1 MQRTYRFFQAL
12 FFACFLC
19 AALFILLRSGIFLSL
34 GLLCLT
40 TYLFLK
46 HSIPKFTLWLFA
58 LGFLLRLFVILILH
72 PPICSDFLVIYDA
85 AHSLMIG
92 DLSFAQTEYFSL
104 WAYQSA
110 YVVWEALWLSLWD
123 NPVFL
128 EIIHAAL
135 SAGSVCLLYR
145 LVLPYVRRSSAQVAS
160 VLLTVFPFALTL
172 PTVLT
177 NQIPAAF
184 FCVLAVWLLVCP
196 DTDCLRLW
204 RFLLAG
210 LSLQIG
216 NLLRP
221 EGIIILAAVLAW
233 AIFALLRRPE
243 QWKRLVLG
251 VLALL
256 MVYSA
261 VGLGTDRLTKAT
273 GLNTNGLQNCYPGW
287 KFVCGLNL
295 GTRGGYTQEAW
306 DALSSTFDEN
316 HMPTAET
323 ERVQNELISK
333 QLQSIPNFLKLIYQ
347 KAYLLWFDSGLD
359 WAFGH
364 TQQAPSFFV
373 EQAYRIIHDFDRALF
388 LLVLTIAALGLF
400 KKGGYEP
407 EAYLC
412 YFVFFAAFC
421 AFIPVEVQPR
431 YAYLPQLFLFAAA
444 AFGID
449 RIIDFSDKKG
459 VLQCP

>member
-1 MQRTYRFFQAL
+1 
-12 FFACFLC
+12 
-19 AALFILLRSGIFLSL
+19 
-34 GLLCLT
+34 
-40 TYLFLK
+40 
-46 HSIPKFTLWLFA
+46 
-58 LGFLLRLFVILILH
+58 
-72 PPICSDFLVIYDA
+72 
-85 AHSLMIG
+85 
-92 DLSFAQTEYFSL
+92 
-104 WAYQSA
+104 
-110 YVVWEALWLSLWD
+110 
-123 NPVFL
+123 
-128 EIIHAAL
+128 
-135 SAGSVCLLYR
+135 
-145 LVLPYVRRSSAQVAS
+145 
-160 VLLTVFPFALTL
+160 
-172 PTVLT
+172 
-177 NQIPAAF
+177 
-184 FCVLAVWLLVCP
+184 
-196 DTDCLRLW
+196 
-204 RFLLAG
+204 
-210 LSLQIG
+210 
-216 NLLRP
+216 
-221 EGIIILAAVLAW
+221 
-233 AIFALLRRPE
+233 
-243 QWKRLVLG
+243 
-251 VLALL
+251 
-256 MVYSA
+256 
-261 VGLGTDRLTKAT
+261 
-273 GLNTNGLQNCYPGW
+273 
-287 KFVCGLNL
+287 
-295 GTRGGYTQEAW
+295 
-306 DALSSTFDEN
+306 
-316 HMPTAET
+316 MPTAET